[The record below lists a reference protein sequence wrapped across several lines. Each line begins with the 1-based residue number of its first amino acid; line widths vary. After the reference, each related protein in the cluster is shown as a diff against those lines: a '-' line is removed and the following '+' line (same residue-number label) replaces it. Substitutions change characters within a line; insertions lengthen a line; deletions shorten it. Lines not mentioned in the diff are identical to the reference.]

1 MNKVWIAVYKDTIK
15 QHNDD
20 WNQTDIQV
28 TEDFARKYFDDC
40 KRNSDCEWKT
50 YEEFMGNYTMD
61 DTEDFYSY
69 ACKNNG
75 ILAIEHLQRC

>member
-15 QHNDD
+15 QHDDD

-28 TEDFARKYFDDC
+28 TEDFARKYFNDC

-50 YEEFMGNYTMD
+50 YEEFMENYTMD
-61 DTEDFYSY
+61 DTEDFYNY
-69 ACKNNG
+69 AKKSDA
-75 ILAIEHLQRC
+75 IIKIEHMED

>member
-40 KRNSDCEWKT
+40 KINSDCEWKT
-50 YEEFMGNYTMD
+50 YEDKSAGGHGQ
-61 DTEDFYSY
+61 SSV
-69 ACKNNG
+69 
-75 ILAIEHLQRC
+75 

>member
-40 KRNSDCEWKT
+40 KINSDCEWKT
-50 YEEFMGNYTMD
+50 YEEFMANYTMD

-75 ILAIEHLQRC
+75 ILVIEHL